1 MCGVA
6 HTDTYI
12 YIDDGIYTG
21 SRLRYDL
28 TDGAEAVSWIPKKAP
43 SRCTLIVYH
52 IAVHLEGMNYVERYL
67 LPAAA
72 EKEIAVSG
80 DLEIDIT

>member
-1 MCGVA
+1 LPF
-6 HTDTYI
+6 
-12 YIDDGIYTG
+12 
-21 SRLRYDL
+21 SR
-28 TDGAEAVSWIPKKAP
+28 KKAP